1 MYVIL
6 HITEPLDSIK
16 FGGTPAHSHKKK
28 ATPLSAKDESTP
40 GQEGREK
47 SEDGAMFKRRKGEG
61 LKSYLERIDVEA
73 NARIM
78 EAHRK
83 NRKLSERR
91 KK

>member
-1 MYVIL
+1 
-6 HITEPLDSIK
+6 
-16 FGGTPAHSHKKK
+16 
-28 ATPLSAKDESTP
+28 
-40 GQEGREK
+40 
-47 SEDGAMFKRRKGEG
+47 MFKRRKGEG

-83 NRKLSERR
+83 NRKQSERR